1 MNSPIYNGVDNSR
14 GDVTTSAKS
23 YGQVQQAYNQSK
35 AMVES
40 IMKFF
45 GDDKK
50 KGS

>member
-23 YGQVQQAYNQSK
+23 YGQVQQAYSNSK
-35 AMVES
+35 ALLES
-40 IMKFF
+40 VMKFF
-45 GDDKK
+45 GDGNK